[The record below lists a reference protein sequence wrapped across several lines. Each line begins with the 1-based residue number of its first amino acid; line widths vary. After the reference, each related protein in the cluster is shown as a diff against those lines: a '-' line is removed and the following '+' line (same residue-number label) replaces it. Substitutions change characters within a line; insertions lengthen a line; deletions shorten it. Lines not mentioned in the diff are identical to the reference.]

1 MTTALLLTLLS
12 VFCIYDSLGPFLVF
26 AGRPLIAGTL
36 AGVIV
41 GQPLLGM
48 AVGATLELTA
58 LGVYQYGGATIP
70 DYQTGAIVGTA
81 LASAV
86 AAPFDQ
92 QVAVALGIGLPAA
105 LLLAALDPI
114 GRFLPVFWVH
124 RADRYAEEGNGRG
137 IALMNWTGFLPWAAV
152 RAIPTFL
159 AALAA
164 TSGVVRD
171 IADAIPPGLVDG
183 MKLAGSLLP
192 AVGFALLL
200 NVMPVRRYWYLLVA
214 GFVLFAYLKMPLVG
228 IALCGLVAAAIFVAA
243 QRKPATQEQVEP
255 TPDAD
260 DVQRKVTRRD
270 LNRSFWRYYWGNQ
283 ISWNYER
290 MQGLSFCYTIE
301 PVLRRL
307 YPQRADYAEALQ
319 RHLQFFNTSPIIG
332 GPLVLGSAIAM
343 EEAGE
348 RKSAAGVKVA
358 LMGPLAGIGDT
369 LTWAVY
375 NSIIFTIGASWALQG
390 NAIGPVFTMVCVL
403 VPYFLVRRWQFFFAY
418 RQGKRLTTRLAS
430 HALARLSEGAT
441 ILGLVILGG
450 FIPSIVK
457 IATTLTYQQTVTVQ
471 GTPSTQT
478 VKIQEQLDA
487 LLPYLLPVVVTAVTY
502 WLLRRF
508 RLKTIWLI
516 LGVAVVGVALGWLGW
531 FAPALPEVA
540 K

>member
-12 VFCIYDSLGPFLVF
+12 VFCIYDSLGPFLF
-26 AGRPLIAGTL
+26 HAGRPLIAGTL
-36 AGVIV
+36 AGLII

-105 LLLAALDPI
+105 LLLAALDPL
-114 GRFLPVFWVH
+114 GRFLPVFWLH
-124 RADRYAEEGNGRG
+124 RADHYAQQGNGRG
-137 IALMNWTGFLPWAAV
+137 IGLMHWTAFIPWAAV

-164 TSGVVRD
+164 TSGAVQD
-171 IADAIPPGLVDG
+171 IADAIPSGLVDG

-200 NVMPVRRYWYLLVA
+200 NVMPVRRYWYLLIA
-214 GFVLFAYLKMPLVG
+214 GFVLFAYLEMPLIG
-228 IALCGLVAAAIFVAA
+228 IALCGLVAAAVFVTA
-243 QRKPATQEQVEP
+243 QGKPGQQA
-255 TPDAD
+255 AD
-260 DVQRKVTRRD
+260 DQPPDTESTLTKRD
-270 LNRSFWRYYWGNQ
+270 LRRSFWRYFWSYQ

-290 MQGLSFCYTIE
+290 MQAMGFAYSIE
-301 PVLRRL
+301 PALRRL
-307 YPQRADYAEALQ
+307 YPEQGAYSEALQ
-319 RHLQFFNTSPIIG
+319 RHLQFFNTSPIVG

-343 EEAGE
+343 EEANE
-348 RKSAAGVKVA
+348 RTSAAGVKVA
-358 LMGPLAGIGDT
+358 LMGPLAGVGDT

-390 NAIGPVFTMVCVL
+390 NAIGPIFTMVLVL

-418 RQGKRLTTRLAS
+418 NQGKRLAARLAS
-430 HALARLSEGAT
+430 GALARLSDGAT
-441 ILGLVILGG
+441 ILGLVVLGG

-457 IATTLTYQQTVTVQ
+457 IVTTLTYQQTITVQ

-478 VKIQEQLDA
+478 VHIQEQLDA
-487 LLPYLLPVVVTAVTY
+487 LLPFLLPVAVTAVTY
-502 WLLRRF
+502 LLLRKF
-508 RLKTIWLI
+508 RIRTMWLI
-516 LGVAVVGVALGWLGW
+516 AGVGLVGLALGWLGW
-531 FAPALPEVA
+531 FAPTLPEPP